1 MEALNVLIIE
11 DDALI
16 GMLLTEM
23 LQEMGHVVCATAVTE
38 EDAVADAARCKPSL
52 MIVDEQLLEGSGMS
66 AVERILRTG
75 SVACVFM
82 SGANVR
88 RPGATVLLKPFVEAD
103 LVRAIQNVVGSADLP
118 AGLKSSSGDV
128 ARDRRMDI

>member
-23 LQEMGHVVCATAVTE
+23 LQDVGHVVCATAVTE
-38 EDAVADAARCKPSL
+38 EDAVAAAARYKPDL

-66 AVERILRTG
+66 ATERILRTG
-75 SVACVFM
+75 PIPCVFI
-82 SGANVR
+82 SGAHVR
-88 RPGATVLLKPFVEAD
+88 RRGITVLQKPFVEAD
-103 LVRAIQNVVGSADLP
+103 LLRAIRYVVGSADLP
-118 AGLKSSSGDV
+118 AMLKSSSGHV
-128 ARDRRMDI
+128 APERRNDG